1 MTRSLSTLVLLLLL
15 APVGVSAARDKTAK
29 GADET
34 AAKPPELLAP
44 GTFAGL
50 TLRSIGPAVTS
61 GRIADVAISP
71 GAPDTW
77 WVASASGG
85 VWKSDNAGVTWDP
98 VFGDQGSYSI
108 GCVTVDP
115 NNPNVVWVGTGEN
128 NSQRSVSYGDGVYKS
143 TDGGQSWKNMGLG
156 DSQHIAGVLVDP
168 RDSDTV
174 YVASQG
180 PLWNAGGDRGLYK
193 TTDGGKSWTKS
204 LEISK
209 DTGVT
214 AVAFDPRDP
223 DVLYAASYQRRR
235 HVWTLIDGGPE
246 SALYKS
252 EDAGATWRK
261 LEKGLPK
268 GDLGR
273 IGLVVSPA
281 DPDVV
286 YAIIEATGDKGGFY
300 RSSDRGESWEKRS
313 GYVSGSP
320 QYYQELV
327 ADPRDVD
334 RVYSMDTFMQVT
346 TDGGKTFQ
354 PAGERQKHVDNHV
367 LWIDP
372 RNTDHL
378 VSGNDGGLYESWDR
392 AASWRFVP
400 NLPVTQFYKLALD
413 DAKPFYH
420 VYGGTQ
426 DNFSL
431 GGPAQTTSA
440 SGITNDDWFVTVGGD
455 GFQPRVDPEN
465 PDIVYGESQ
474 YGGLVRFDR
483 ASGELVDIQPQPG
496 LGEPA
501 LRWNWDSP
509 LIVSPH
515 SATRLYFGANRL
527 FRTDD
532 RGDSWTAVSPD
543 LTRQV
548 NRNELEVMGRVW
560 PVSAVAKNASTSFYG
575 NIVALS
581 ESPEVEGLLYVG
593 TDDGLVQ
600 VSEDGGGSWRKDD
613 TFAGVPAHSYVSYLQ
628 ASNHDPDTVFAAFD
642 NHKMG
647 DFKPYLL
654 ESSDRGRTWTSIAG
668 DLPERGTVYAVIQD
682 PVAPGLLFAGT
693 EFGAYF
699 TLDGGGHWI
708 QLTGGLPTIAVRDL
722 AIQERENDLV
732 LATFGRGFWVLDDLT
747 PLRGLSK
754 QTLEQDA
761 VLFPVPDPQVYN
773 PGYSAIG
780 LRGHG
785 FQGASYFTAENPPY
799 GAVFTYYLKETLESR
814 QSQREKLESDLV
826 KAGKPVA
833 MPTWEELRTEER
845 EAPPAVLFTVRD
857 QDGNVVRRLTA
868 PAQAGVHRVAWDLH
882 LPPAT
887 PVRAEGGEG
896 DPDNPFSEAPT
907 GPMTAPGTFTV
918 QMAEMVDGQITPVG
932 EERSFTTRPIER
944 ATLPAADRQALEA
957 FQRQTADLQ
966 RAVLGAVRAA
976 DEAQERLD
984 ALHRALLDTPGAD
997 ASLLGEARDLEMRL
1011 KDLEIDLEGDSV
1023 VAEHNE
1029 PTPPSIVDRVQQ
1041 VVYGSW
1047 GSTSAPT
1054 ETHRRGFEI
1063 AGQQFSEVLA
1073 KLRTLIET
1081 DLAGLEGKVE
1091 DLGGPWTPGRVP
1103 RWSPPRQP

>member
-1 MTRSLSTLVLLLLL
+1 MTRSLFTLVLLLLL
-15 APVGVSAARDKTAK
+15 APVGVSAARHKTAK
-29 GADET
+29 GADEK
-34 AAKPPELLAP
+34 AAKQPEVLAP
-44 GTFAGL
+44 ATFAGL

-61 GRIADVAISP
+61 GRIVDVAISP
-71 GAPDTW
+71 QAPDTW

-85 VWKSDNAGVTWDP
+85 VWKSGDSGITWSP
-98 VFGDQGSYSI
+98 VFDDQGSYSI

-115 NNPNVVWVGTGEN
+115 NNPQVVWVGTGEN

-143 TDGGQSWKNMGLG
+143 TDGGETWTDMGLE
-156 DSQHIAGVLVDP
+156 DSQHIAKVLVDP

-174 YVASQG
+174 FVAAQG

-193 TTDGGKSWTKS
+193 TTDGGKTWAKV
-204 LEISK
+204 LAISE

-214 AVAFDPRDP
+214 DAAFDPRDP

-273 IGLVVSPA
+273 IGLAVSPA

-286 YAIIEATGDKGGFY
+286 YAVIEATGDKGGFY
-300 RSSDRGESWEKRS
+300 RSTDRGESWERRS
-313 GYVSGSP
+313 DYVSGSP
-320 QYYQELV
+320 QYYQELF
-327 ADPRDVD
+327 ADPEDVD

-354 PAGERQKHVDNHV
+354 GAGERDKHVDNHV

-372 RNTDHL
+372 RDTEHL
-378 VSGNDGGLYESWDR
+378 VAGCDGGLYESWDR

-413 DAKPFYH
+413 DAEPFYH

-431 GGPAQTTSA
+431 GGPTQTTSA
-440 SGITNDDWFVTVGGD
+440 SGVTNDDWFVTVGGD

-465 PDIVYGESQ
+465 PNIVYAESQ
-474 YGGLVRFDR
+474 YGGLARFDR

-496 LGEPA
+496 AGEPA

-515 SATRLYFGANRL
+515 SATRIYFGANRL
-527 FRTDD
+527 FRSDD
-532 RGDSWTAVSPD
+532 RGDSWKPVSPD

-548 NRNELEVMGRVW
+548 NRNELEIMGRVW
-560 PVSAVAKNASTSFYG
+560 PIGAVAKNASTSFYG

-581 ESPEVEGLLYVG
+581 ESPQVEGLLYVG

-600 VSEDGGGSWRKDD
+600 VSEDGGGSWRKEES
-613 TFAGVPAHSYVSYLQ
+613 FPGVPDHAYVAKLE
-628 ASNHDPDTVFAAFD
+628 ASRQDPDTVFAAFD

-654 ESSDRGRTWTSIAG
+654 KSTDRGRTWTSIAG
-668 DLPERGTVYAVIQD
+668 DLPEKGTVYAVVQD
-682 PVAPGLLFAGT
+682 PVTPGLLFAGT
-693 EFGAYF
+693 EFGAFF

-708 QLTGGLPTIAVRDL
+708 RLTGGLPTIAVRDM

-747 PLRGLSK
+747 PLRGLTK
-754 QTLEQDA
+754 ETLEQNA
-761 VLFPVPDPQVYN
+761 LLFPVPDPMVYN
-773 PGYSAIG
+773 PQYSAIG

-785 FQGASYFTAENPPY
+785 FQGASYYTADNPPY
-799 GAVFTYYLKETLESR
+799 GAVFTYYLKEAFESLK
-814 QSQREKLESDLV
+814 SKREKLESDLV
-826 KAGKPVA
+826 KAGKPVEI
-833 MPTWEELRTEER
+833 PTWEELRKEER
-845 EAPPAVLFTVRD
+845 EPPPMILFTVRD

-868 PAQAGVHRVAWDLH
+868 PAKAGLHRLAWDLH
-882 LPPAT
+882 FPPAT
-887 PVRAEGGEG
+887 PVRTHAGGER
-896 DPDNPFSEAPT
+896 DNPFAEPPT

-918 QMAEMVDGQITPVG
+918 QMAEMVDGQVTPVG
-932 EERSFTTRPIER
+932 EERSFTTRPLGR
-944 ATLPAADRQALEA
+944 ATLPASDRQALEA
-957 FQRQTADLQ
+957 FQRQSADLQ
-966 RAVLGAVRAA
+966 RAVLGAVRVA
-976 DEAQERLD
+976 DEAQGRLD
-984 ALHRALLDTPGAD
+984 ALEQALIDTPAAD
-997 ASLLGEARDLEMRL
+997 ASLIQQAHALDLRL
-1011 KDLEIDLEGDSV
+1011 KDLQIQLQGDPVIS
-1023 VAEHNE
+1023 EYNE

-1047 GSTSAPT
+1047 GATSAPT
-1054 ETHRRGFEI
+1054 ATHRRNFEI
-1063 AGQQFSEVLA
+1063 AGQEFADVLA
-1073 KLRTLIET
+1073 KLRTLVET
-1081 DLAGLEGKVE
+1081 DLAGLESQVE
-1091 DLGGPWTPGRVP
+1091 DLGGPWTPGRGVP
-1103 RWSPPRQP
+1103 RWSPPQQP

>member
-1 MTRSLSTLVLLLLL
+1 VTRSLCTLVLLLLL
-15 APVGVSAARDKTAK
+15 APLSVSAARDKAAK
-29 GADET
+29 GADEK
-34 AAKPPELLAP
+34 AAKQPELMAP
-44 GTFAGL
+44 ATFSGL

-61 GRIADVAISP
+61 GRIADIAISP
-71 GAPDTW
+71 DAPDTW

-85 VWKSDNAGVTWDP
+85 VWKSGNSGITWTP
-98 VFGDQGSYSI
+98 VFDGQASYSI

-115 NNPNVVWVGTGEN
+115 NNPNAVWVGTGEN

-143 TDGGQSWKNMGLG
+143 TDGGQSWTNMGLK
-156 DSQHIAGVLVDP
+156 DSQHIAKILVDP
-168 RDSDTV
+168 RDSETV

-193 TTDGGKSWTKS
+193 TTDGGKTWKDV

-214 AVAFDPRDP
+214 DVAFDPRDP

-261 LEKGLPK
+261 LEKGLPQ

-273 IGLVVSPA
+273 IGLAVSPA

-286 YAIIEATGDKGGFY
+286 YAVIEAAGDKGGFY
-300 RSSDRGESWEKRS
+300 RSSDRGESWERRS
-313 GYVSGSP
+313 DYVSGSP
-320 QYYQELV
+320 QYYQELI
-327 ADPRDVD
+327 ADPQDVD

-346 TDGGKTFQ
+346 TDGGKSFQ
-354 PAGERQKHVDNHV
+354 PAGELQKHVDNHT

-372 RNTDHL
+372 DDTDHL
-378 VSGNDGGLYESWDR
+378 VAGCDGGLYESFDR

-413 DAKPFYH
+413 NAKPFYH

-455 GFQPRVDPEN
+455 GFQPRVDPDN
-465 PDIVYGESQ
+465 PNIVYSESQ
-474 YGGLVRFDR
+474 YGGLARFDR

-496 LGEPA
+496 AGEPA

-509 LIVSPH
+509 LIISPH

-527 FRTDD
+527 FRSDD
-532 RGDSWTAVSPD
+532 RGDTWKPVSPD
-543 LTRQV
+543 LTRQID
-548 NRNELEVMGRVW
+548 RNQLEIMGRVW
-560 PVSAVAKNASTSFYG
+560 PIGAVAKNASTSYYG

-581 ESPEVEGLLYVG
+581 ESPQVEGLLYVG

-600 VSEDGGGSWRKDD
+600 VSEDGGGSWREEKS
-613 TFAGVPAHSYVSYLQ
+613 FPGVPEHAYVAKLE
-628 ASNHDPDTVFAAFD
+628 ASSHAADTVFAAFD

-654 ESSDRGRTWTSIAG
+654 KSTDRGRTWTSIAG
-668 DLPERGTVYAVIQD
+668 DLPEKGTVYAVVQD
-682 PVAPGLLFAGT
+682 PVQPDLLFAGT
-693 EFGAYF
+693 EFGAFF

-708 QLTGGLPTIAVRDL
+708 QLTGGMPTIAVRDL
-722 AIQERENDLV
+722 AIQKDENDLV
-732 LATFGRGFWVLDDLT
+732 LATFGRGFYVLDDLT
-747 PLRGLSK
+747 PLRGLTQK
-754 QTLEQDA
+754 TLEQDA
-761 VLFPVPDPQVYN
+761 ILFPVADPRVYN
-773 PGYSAIG
+773 PDYSTIG
-780 LRGHG
+780 LRSHG
-785 FQGASYFTAENPPY
+785 FQGATYFTADNPPY
-799 GAVFTYYLKETLESR
+799 GAVFTYYLKKALESR
-814 QSQREKLESDLV
+814 EAEREKSESELV
-826 KAGKPVA
+826 KEGKPVKI
-833 MPTWEELRTEER
+833 PTWEELRKEER
-845 EAPPAVLFTVRD
+845 EAPPMILFTVRD
-857 QDGNVVRRLTA
+857 EDGQVVRRITA
-868 PAQAGVHRVAWDLH
+868 PAEAGMHRVAWDLH
-882 LPPAT
+882 FPPAT
-887 PVRAEGGEG
+887 PVRLHGGGE
-896 DPDNPFSEAPT
+896 PDNPFAEPPN
-907 GPMTAPGTFTV
+907 GPMTAPGNFTV
-918 QMAEMVDGQITPVG
+918 QMAEMVDGEITPVG
-932 EERSFTTRPIER
+932 EARSFTTRPLALE
-944 ATLPAADRQALEA
+944 TLPATDRPALEA

-966 RAVLGAVRAA
+966 RAVLGAVKAA
-976 DEAQERLD
+976 GEAQTRLD
-984 ALHRALLDTPGAD
+984 AVKKALLDTPAAD
-997 ASLLGEARDLEMRL
+997 ASLLSKAQDLENRL
-1011 KDLEIDLEGDSV
+1011 KDLEIELEGDPV
-1023 VAEHNE
+1023 IAEHNE
-1029 PTPPSIVDRVQQ
+1029 PTPPSIVDRVQR

-1054 ETHRRGFEI
+1054 ATHRRDFQI
-1063 AGQQFSEVLA
+1063 AGQEFSEVLA

-1081 DLAGLEGKVE
+1081 DLAGLESQLE

-1103 RWSPPRQP
+1103 RWSPPEQP